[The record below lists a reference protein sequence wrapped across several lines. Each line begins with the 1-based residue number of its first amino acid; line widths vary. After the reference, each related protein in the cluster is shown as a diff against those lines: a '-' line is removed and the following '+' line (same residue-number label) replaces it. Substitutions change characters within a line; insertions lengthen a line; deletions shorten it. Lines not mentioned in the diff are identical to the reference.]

1 MLLLISCPLGLF
13 GQNKTIT
20 GTVRDAIDVV
30 IGASITVK
38 GDNSIGTITDMDGN
52 FKLSVPASAKE
63 LVVSFIG
70 YDNQIVVIGSK
81 THFDITLK
89 ESSVMLEEV
98 VAIGYA
104 KVKRKDLT
112 GSSVSVS
119 SDEFENGTGYYCS
132 PGLWQVRLLV

>member
-1 MLLLISCPLGLF
+1 MRILHKNLCLLMLILISCPLSILA
-13 GQNKTIT
+13 QNKTIT

-30 IGASITVK
+30 IGASVTVK
-38 GDNSIGTITDMDGN
+38 GDMDGN

-63 LVVSFIG
+63 LIVSFIG
-70 YDNQIVVIGSK
+70 YDNHTVIIGNK

-112 GSSVSVS
+112 GSTSSVS
-119 SDEFENGTGYYCS
+119 SSELAAVPAITAVDKSCG
-132 PGLWQVRLLV
+132 